1 MIAITKNRKYELF
14 TVFMLIF
21 LTSSFVI
28 CNDVLPSIATII
40 LWVLFLGIL
49 LNHSHHIVKKLFWI
63 TVILVACMGINTIL
77 CDENLRNFIILV
89 FSYAVVLL
97 IVSQLTWQKFRDVFI
112 DVMKWLCI
120 ISLTGYFLYL
130 LIPGL
135 HGLFPVANKAG
146 TVYSNLILYVDTTH
160 YNRNTGMFW
169 EPGAFQTF
177 INLALLFEASKEN
190 PKFSNIAVFSF
201 SVITTYSTTGYIG
214 MIFVFV
220 FLYLKKGTSYNTK
233 IILMVL
239 AVVGA
244 LLVLFNPK
252 VNNLLLGA
260 SLSNGQ
266 STVFGK
272 IINLFDSGSNNRVTS
287 ASVRYNAVFEVMK
300 AFFER
305 PVIGYGYQGLIERT
319 YYYTHGMNT
328 CTFINWFAVYGLFY
342 GLLSFGGMV
351 RFSSKIGKGILCRSV
366 VVMILFVITMSENYV
381 QNAFLVSL
389 VLYGFDN
396 RINST
401 IIE

>member
-1 MIAITKNRKYELF
+1 MISITKNNKYELF
-14 TVFMLIF
+14 TVFMLVF

-28 CNDVLPSIATII
+28 CNDVLPSIVTII
-40 LWVLFLGIL
+40 LWVLFLGVL
-49 LNHSHHIVKKLFWI
+49 LSHSHHIVKKLFWI
-63 TVILVACMGINTIL
+63 TIILVACMGINTIF
-77 CDENLRNFIILV
+77 CDENFRNFFILV

-120 ISLTGYFLYL
+120 ISLMGYFLYML
-130 LIPGL
+130 VPGL
-135 HGLFPVANKAG
+135 HGLFPVTNKAG
-146 TVYSNLILYVDTTH
+146 TVFSNLILYVDTTH

-177 INLALLFEASKEN
+177 VNLALLFEASKEN
-190 PKFSNIAVFSF
+190 PRFSNMAIFSLT
-201 SVITTYSTTGYIG
+201 VITTYSTTGYIG
-214 MIFVFV
+214 MLFVFV
-220 FLYLKKGTSYNTK
+220 FLYLKKGTSYNIK
-233 IILMVL
+233 IILLLL
-239 AVVGA
+239 AVAGA

-260 SLSNGQ
+260 SLNNGQ

-272 IINLFDSGSNNRVTS
+272 IINFFDSDSNSRVTS
-287 ASVRYNAVFEVMK
+287 ASIRYNAVFEVAK

-319 YYYTHGMNT
+319 YYYTHSMNT
-328 CTFINWFAVYGLFY
+328 CTFINWFAVYGVFY
-342 GLLSFGGMV
+342 GLLSFIGMV
-351 RFSSKIGKGILCRSV
+351 LFSSKIGKGILCRSII
-366 VVMILFVITMSENYV
+366 VMILFVITMSENYV
-381 QNAFLVSL
+381 QNAFLISL